1 MKLQPKKREYKVKN
15 RVYVEAKYLEQYGF
29 GIGQYIK
36 FILDKKSNQITIVP
50 VTEKEFKKKDKKKS
64 KKDSIIEMIK
74 RVATTTP
81 RSGKPT
87 PVIDIKGEQVREFF
101 AAHEHI
107 EIEIQKGKILLTV
120 EEEVKSLPD
129 NVVCLDEV
137 KAEKEKVTQQY
148 SVSVK
153 EFAKVVNGDQLSIF
167 DLFHADKEEKKGFL
181 NGKIGQTIKDKAIKL
196 ISLFSGCGSMDAG
209 FKDSGGYEFILA
221 NDRFEKKAL
230 KDYHIETY
238 KTNIGDHII
247 MQDVMEFK
255 EEDLVGKEADLLVA
269 GIPCVRFSPLNT
281 SKSNFRHDESMT
293 HPLVEQTIN
302 MIQWSKSKAFLIEN
316 VTNFITSK
324 GGAMLKRFKERLP
337 EFGIVTKIIDATS
350 LGSAQRR
357 KRVFILGI
365 KGVEEPKI
373 DIPHLAE
380 YNTVRSAFKGVENA
394 PQQDL
399 YFKPTPKTL
408 ERMKHVPPGGNI
420 KDVPMHL
427 RAPNKTFSNYCQR
440 LDWDSQSPVIT
451 HVQDDVFI
459 HPNTEEH
466 RYLTV
471 RETARLFSL
480 PDNFLFNKGSLTAI
494 YEMLKNAV
502 DYKVS
507 RFFAKTIKEQLL
519 PILNTDI
526 LAQS

>member
-15 RVYVEAKYLEQYGF
+15 RVYIEARYLSQFGF
-29 GIGQYIK
+29 DIGQSIK
-36 FILDKKSNQITIVP
+36 FILDKKKGLITIVP
-50 VTEKEFKKKDKKKS
+50 ATEEDLKKQDIKKRKKS
-64 KKDSIIEMIK
+64 SIIEMIK
-74 RVATTTP
+74 RVVTTTP

-87 PVIDIKGEQVREFF
+87 PVIDIKGEDVREFF
-101 AAHEHI
+101 AAHDHI
-107 EIEIQKGKILLTV
+107 KIEIQQGKILFTV

-137 KAEKEKVTQQY
+137 KAEKERVVQQY
-148 SVSVK
+148 SVSAK

-167 DLFHADKEEKKGFL
+167 DLFHADKDEKKGLL

-209 FKDSGGYEFILA
+209 FKDSGDYKFILA
-221 NDRFEKKAL
+221 NDRYEKKAL
-230 KDYHIETY
+230 KDHHVETY
-238 KTNIGDHII
+238 KANIGDHII

-255 EEDLVGKEADLLVA
+255 EEDLAGKEADLVVA
-269 GIPCVRFSPLNT
+269 GIPCVRFSALNT
-281 SKSNFRHDESMT
+281 KHNFRDDPSPT

-302 MIQWSKSKAFLIEN
+302 MIQWSKAKAFLIEN
-316 VTNFITSK
+316 VTNFITTK
-324 GGAMLKRFKERLP
+324 GGAMLNRFKERLP
-337 EFGIVTKIIDATS
+337 EFGIVAKIIDATS
-350 LGSAQRR
+350 LGSAQKR
-357 KRVFILGI
+357 KRVFLLGI
-365 KGVEEPKI
+365 KGVEEPII

-380 YNTVRSAFKGVENA
+380 YNTVRSAFKGVESA

-399 YFKPTPKTL
+399 CFRPTPKTL
-408 ERMKHVPPGGNI
+408 ERMKHVPPNGNI

-480 PDNFLFNKGSLTAI
+480 PDNFLFKGSLTAI

-507 RFFAKTIKEQLL
+507 RFLAKTIKEQLL
-519 PILNTDI
+519 PILNI
-526 LAQS
+526 NYPAQS